1 MKIELL
7 LETDRANQK
16 IASIISK
23 IEKPN
28 EILKSILIYIMP
40 EIQLHIINQENPAN
54 STWGKKYL
62 PPVAD
67 PIRRA
72 LITKNGNYI
81 NSFKYRL
88 SGNSIEIF
96 STHPGVFTHEMGL
109 EIKNLFGKGI
119 VYQFPQRSAVW
130 LSQKAIEKIIPDI
143 IRKELNNV

>member
-1 MKIELL
+1 MRIDLL

-16 IASIISK
+16 IASILSK

-40 EIQLHIINQENPAN
+40 EIQLHIVNQENPEG
-54 STWGKKYL
+54 SKSGKRYL
-62 PPVAD
+62 PPKAD
-67 PIRRA
+67 PTRKA
-72 LITKNGNYI
+72 LIKTGNYV
-81 NSFKYRL
+81 NSFQHRV

-96 STHPGVFTHEMGL
+96 STHPGILTHELGL
-109 EIKNLFGKGI
+109 KISNLFGKGI
-119 VYQFPQRSAVW
+119 IYQFPQRSAVW